1 MNMSEIASKIENIE
15 RDLLIIEKDMTKI
28 YNKENENSIKIINI
42 EHTISGVNGQN
53 GLQQDVRDMKNDN
66 KETKAN
72 LDNIIRTLTYY
83 KGMAIAL
90 QLLGAAVTTLLG
102 LIANFLTK

>member
-1 MNMSEIASKIENIE
+1 MNMNEIASKIENIE
-15 RDLLIIEKDMTKI
+15 RDLLIIEKDVTKI

-102 LIANFLTK
+102 LLANFLTK

>member
-102 LIANFLTK
+102 LLANFLTK